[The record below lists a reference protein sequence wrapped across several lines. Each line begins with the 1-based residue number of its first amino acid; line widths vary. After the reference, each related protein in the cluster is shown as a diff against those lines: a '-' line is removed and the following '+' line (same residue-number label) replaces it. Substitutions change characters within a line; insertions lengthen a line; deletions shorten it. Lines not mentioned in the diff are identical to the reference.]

1 MFEEKTADKQQR
13 GEQKLGHPEMNASLS
28 LWRGRSTISHF
39 PSSEEER
46 GKQGERSKSESLY
59 PTSMINVRGYASE
72 AAVQRGWHLAEFPC
86 MCL

>member
-46 GKQGERSKSESLY
+46 GKQGGGE
-59 PTSMINVRGYASE
+59 I
-72 AAVQRGWHLAEFPC
+72 
-86 MCL
+86 